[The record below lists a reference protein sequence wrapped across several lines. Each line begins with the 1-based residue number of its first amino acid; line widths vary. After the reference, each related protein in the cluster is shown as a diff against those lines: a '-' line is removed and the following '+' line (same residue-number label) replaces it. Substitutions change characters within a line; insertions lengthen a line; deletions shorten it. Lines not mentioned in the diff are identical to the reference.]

1 MAGQVV
7 DQVLRDLGLDLRHR
21 RRRSIGRATR
31 YDGTGRLSR
40 LTRVSRIER
49 IAALMPRH
57 LRLKVLVSLAVGVA
71 AVLAVP
77 ALGSHSGLVP
87 LASWGSGGE
96 VGPHIESIA
105 ATEDGSIVMAD
116 RKRDRVVRFTYD
128 HALAGSFAATDPR
141 GIAVVPVTA
150 TCVRARTRTAHRRR
164 RHDPGDLS
172 RRDPYGVALAGD
184 TVLIADASNG
194 RILRYRI
201 DGTALPAW
209 DAGLVAPRG
218 LATGPD
224 GTVYV
229 ADAGSWRIETFDAD
243 GKDTGGWRVPDPH
256 GVAVDAT
263 GTVYVASQHSG
274 QLLWFAPAARTPAPS
289 AASRSRA
296 ASPWTA
302 AAR

>member
-1 MAGQVV
+1 
-7 DQVLRDLGLDLRHR
+7 
-21 RRRSIGRATR
+21 
-31 YDGTGRLSR
+31 
-40 LTRVSRIER
+40 
-49 IAALMPRH
+49 
-57 LRLKVLVSLAVGVA
+57 
-71 AVLAVP
+71 
-77 ALGSHSGLVP
+77 
-87 LASWGSGGE
+87 
-96 VGPHIESIA
+96 
-105 ATEDGSIVMAD
+105 MAD
-116 RKRDRVVRFTYD
+116 RKRDRVVWFTYA

-141 GIAVVPVTA
+141 GIAAVPGGGYLVSELGRVRRTDDDGTTLA
-150 TCVRARTRTAHRRR
+150 TYPA
-164 RHDPGDLS
+164 
-172 RRDPYGVALAGD
+172 RDPYGVALAGD
-184 TVLIADASNG
+184 TVLIADASDG

-256 GVAVDAT
+256 GVAVDAA

-274 QLLWFAPAARTPAPS
+274 KLLWFGSGRLRTPAPS